1 MSNLLNFALEL
12 DRANLCVIPIKPDGS
27 KSPSVPAWKQY
38 QQRKPNLTELKSW
51 FGGNY
56 QPGIAIIAGKV
67 SDGLEILDFDAPE
80 LARQFLELI
89 EAEQPGL
96 IGLLPCVETPTG
108 GFHFFYRCPVIQG
121 NQKLAQ
127 KEIAPKQIETLI
139 ETRGEGGY
147 VLTINSPL
155 NCHPSG
161 KPYQLINGSLL
172 AIPIIT
178 EEQREILL
186 TCARSFN
193 QLARTQQRV
202 AHTPTPVNGHLTPGQ
217 QFNVNGNVRGL
228 LERHG
233 WKYLRPGPNGELWAR
248 PGVNHTSATL
258 YPDGGL
264 YVFSS
269 NAAPF
274 DSGRVYAPFSI
285 YGLLE
290 HDGDFKAA
298 ARTLGQYLDQTEEI
312 EIEIETEDTEPEAPT
327 QASPGAP
334 QAAGQVLPSDTLDTD
349 PEPLLGAQTVE
360 SLMNTIFPTPKPIL
374 RGLYGGDW
382 GLVVGI
388 GSVGK
393 TTFMNGLVTA
403 ITSGRPYE
411 PFIPFGAEAK
421 RVLYLDFESN
431 GFRLQK
437 QLRAIQS
444 QLTPEELEAT
454 NQNFF
459 IVLEPEIDG
468 KPFKMTDVQSLKNL
482 AKFAKDKQ
490 IDLIVIDTL
499 SQASGLND
507 ENSNSEVQSKIVT
520 PMRRLAKYTG
530 AAILLLHHEG
540 KRKPEVGEHNQQYRM
555 RGASALID
563 GARYSVTIMPQD
575 MSKKNGLVTVSN
587 SKEKGDQF
595 PTVTMKLNPETR
607 WFDVIDQPVQ
617 PQLEQLIVELL
628 EQIGE
633 LKTKEIVEAF
643 PAYGRATIFRKLNE
657 LAQFGT
663 ITKTKHGSYKPNFN
677 LLSDSE
683 TDDSDQAADTPEA
696 QPEAPKEVS
705 APPQKN

>member
-1 MSNLLNFALEL
+1 MSTPLLNFALEL

-27 KSPSVPAWKQY
+27 KSPSVPSWKNY
-38 QQRKPNLTELKSW
+38 QRRKPTLLELQSW
-51 FGGNY
+51 FGGKY
-56 QPGIAIIAGKV
+56 QPGFAIIAGKV
-67 SDGLEILDFDAPE
+67 SDNLEIIDFDEPN
-80 LARQFLELI
+80 LAGEFVNMV
-89 EAEQPGL
+89 EAEAPGL
-96 IGLLPCVETPTG
+96 IITLPTVQTPTG
-108 GFHFFYRCPVIQG
+108 GFHFFYRCAVIEG

-127 KEIAPKQIETLI
+127 AEVDGKVETLI

-155 NCHPSG
+155 ACHPSG
-161 KPYQLINGSLL
+161 KPYTLINGDL
-172 AIPIIT
+172 ASIPTIT
-178 EEQREILL
+178 EQERAVLL
-186 TCARSFN
+186 DCARSFN
-193 QLARTQQRV
+193 QVFKTHQRINPV
-202 AHTPTPVNGHLTPGQ
+202 PAPTNGHLTPGQ
-217 QFNVNGNVRGL
+217 RFNQSGKVRDL

-248 PGVNHTSATL
+248 PGVDHTSATL

-269 NAAPF
+269 NAAPL
-274 DSGRVYAPFSI
+274 DAGRVYSPFSL
-285 YGLLE
+285 YGILE
-290 HDGDFKAA
+290 HSGDFKAA
-298 ARTLGQYLDQTEEI
+298 AKTLGQYLDQSEEI
-312 EIEIETEDTEPEAPT
+312 ELEIEDTDTPT
-327 QASPGAP
+327 VANAGAQ
-334 QAAGQVLPSDTLDTD
+334 QAAGQVLPSDALDSD

-360 SLMNTIFPTPKPIL
+360 ALMNTIFPTPKPIL
-374 RGLYGGDW
+374 RGLYKGDW

-403 ITSGRPYE
+403 ITSGRAYE
-411 PFIPFGAEAK
+411 PFLPFGAEAK

-444 QLTPEELEAT
+444 QLTPEELAAT

-468 KPFKMTDVQSLKNL
+468 KPFKLTDVQSLRNL

-499 SQASGLND
+499 SQASNLNN
-507 ENSNSEVQSKIVT
+507 ENDNSEVQNKVVT
-520 PMRRLAKYTG
+520 PMRRLAKY
-530 AAILLLHHEG
+530 ADVAILLLHHEG

-628 EQIGE
+628 EQLGE
-633 LKTKEIVEAF
+633 MQTKEIVEAF
-643 PAYGRATIFRKLNE
+643 PAYNRATIYRKLKE

-663 ITKTKHGSYKPNFN
+663 VTKTKHGAYRPNFN
-677 LLSDSE
+677 LLSESE
-683 TDDSDQAADTPEA
+683 TDDSDQATDAPESET
-696 QPEAPKEVS
+696 EAPTEAA
-705 APPQKN
+705 APPQT